1 MRRKPRVGIDLRDV
15 AIYTRKSKLTHMG
28 DSTGIQMKQSADFA
42 RSQLNLPEDYCFLEY
57 EDKGLSGYY
66 ADRPDFQRMLHDIE
80 AGKIRAV
87 VCYKLDRISRKT
99 SDLLRLIDFFN
110 KHEVALLVCS
120 NNINTLISTSKIM
133 ISFLA
138 IIAEFERDIIAERIA
153 DNLIE
158 LAKDGRWMGGCT
170 PTGFKAIRNTIGS
183 GKNKT
188 SITHLEP
195 IPDEKKMVQQ
205 IFKTFR
211 QCRSIN
217 KTATTIGEDYKTK
230 FGKEHTSLSIKDILS
245 NPIYCTADEIS
256 FDYFYQKNGNIC
268 SDEKD
273 FDAIHGI
280 MAYNKT
286 DQERLEDEESTFIEP
301 KFVQVC
307 ADNAIHSAAGM
318 QLREECSR
326 IMKQR
331 QLKYG
336 RNYEEPTGTA
346 TLTSAYN
353 LPCEYVIHTVG
364 PIVYGSLNDELC
376 RDLRNCYENVLQCC
390 LEHQIKSVAFCCI
403 STGEF
408 RFPNDRAAEIAVETV
423 TAFLE
428 VHGNCMDR
436 IIFNVFKDSDK
447 NIYEKILT
455 ND

>member
-1 MRRKPRVGIDLRDV
+1 MKEEKMNRLLKRLQE
-15 AIYTRKSKLTHMG
+15 
-28 DSTGIQMKQSADFA
+28 DS
-42 RSQLNLPEDYCFLEY
+42 LEY
-57 EDKGLSGYY
+57 RGLDTTGYSMKEKKNAIRSLMNIRMPSALPDELVGLQDEYLQEEREEKG
-66 ADRPDFQRMLHDIE
+66 
-80 AGKIRAV
+80 V
-87 VCYKLDRISRKT
+87 V
-99 SDLLRLIDFFN
+99 
-110 KHEVALLVCS
+110 
-120 NNINTLISTSKIM
+120 
-133 ISFLA
+133 
-138 IIAEFERDIIAERIA
+138 
-153 DNLIE
+153 E
-158 LAKDGRWMGGCT
+158 LADVPTNKEAFGSKASYSDKISLWQGDITRLHVGAIVNAANSRLLGC
-170 PTGFKAIRNTIGS
+170 F
-183 GKNKT
+183 
-188 SITHLEP
+188 
-195 IPDEKKMVQQ
+195 IPCHRC
-205 IFKTFR
+205 I
-211 QCRSIN
+211 
-217 KTATTIGEDYKTK
+217 
-230 FGKEHTSLSIKDILS
+230 
-245 NPIYCTADEIS
+245 
-256 FDYFYQKNGNIC
+256 
-268 SDEKD
+268 
-273 FDAIHGI
+273 
-280 MAYNKT
+280 
-286 DQERLEDEESTFIEP
+286 
-301 KFVQVC
+301 
-307 ADNAIHSAAGM
+307 DNAIHSAAGM